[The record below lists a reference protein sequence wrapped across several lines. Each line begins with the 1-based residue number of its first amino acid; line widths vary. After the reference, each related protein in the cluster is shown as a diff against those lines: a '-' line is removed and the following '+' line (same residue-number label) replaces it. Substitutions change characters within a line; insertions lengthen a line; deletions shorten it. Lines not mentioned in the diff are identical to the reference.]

1 MPFSPKR
8 ANNIN
13 DYSKFFE
20 SNTNLDYMAPGEI
33 IDDQL
38 EIKGLDEFENQNM
51 FNDLTKRTIIPTKM
65 DVISMIITYDSQ
77 LAVAIE
83 K

>member
-38 EIKGLDEFENQNM
+38 EIKGLDEFEN
-51 FNDLTKRTIIPTKM
+51 
-65 DVISMIITYDSQ
+65 
-77 LAVAIE
+77 
-83 K
+83 